1 MRVSRRRFLGFSTGV
16 AAGVATAVPTSRT
29 LSRLVAAADET
40 YYPPR
45 GPEDHV
51 LSICRLCPGGCGL
64 RVRRIGGRPVKLD
77 GNPSH
82 PVNGGRLCPK
92 GQAGLQS
99 LYHPDRLSGPLRR
112 VGPAGSIDSFE
123 PTTWEEALTEITERL
138 RLLRQVGRPES
149 LALVR
154 ADSRGLGSRMAARF
168 LQAFGSPNDIVCD
181 RGQDGAALA
190 MHLSQGVRQAP
201 AYDVQSTD
209 YVLSFGGAL
218 LEAWSSPVY
227 MMRAYGEFR
236 QGRPGRRGKLVQIES
251 RLSITAAG
259 ADEWVEV
266 RPGTEGLLALGVAQ
280 VLVAEGLYDREFVN
294 QRCLGFTTSRGRGNG
309 ESQDLRSFLEDNF
322 RLESVAAATGVSVN
336 VILRI
341 AREFAGARSQ
351 LAVPPTKGPLLPGT
365 LFDHL
370 AVQVLNALVGNLDA
384 IGGVLV
390 PDAVPTA
397 SWTGL
402 PEDPIAVEGRERLR
416 LDGAGT
422 ERSLHLSSDLEG
434 LAERLIAGGPYPLE
448 ALMIVGG
455 DPAFSSLTPERFAH
469 AMDKVPLKVSFA
481 TLPDD
486 TALLTDWILPGSH
499 FLESW
504 DLDTSPPGLPF
515 PVLSLAQPTLP
526 EPLFDT
532 RPAGEILIDLAHRL
546 GNEMAAA
553 FPWSDLQELIRIEV
567 DGLYGT
573 RRGAIMGTQFDT
585 AWVRMMERAG
595 WWAPGYRSA
604 QELWQ
609 RMNETGGWW
618 DPFYDH
624 GDWARVLQ
632 TESGNFEFRV
642 DQLAELAA
650 NRLSLIQ
657 RHTVAQEEAIEGGN
671 RPLLALLL
679 FEPLPISG
687 GIGAELPFL
696 QEILDPGH
704 EERWETWAE
713 LHPETASQLRIG
725 DRQRVRITSDE
736 GSIEARA
743 RVTPRVVPG
752 AVAVPVGLGKRGGG
766 RWSAGRGANPL
777 RLLAVDREAV
787 SGLIDP
793 VAARVRVTRLGRQDE
808 PTGGR
813 S

>member
-1 MRVSRRRFLGFSTGV
+1 MAMKFDRRRFLGFTAGT
-16 AAGVATAVPTSRT
+16 AAGVATGVPTSRS
-29 LSRLVAAADET
+29 LSNILAAADEPI
-40 YYPPR
+40 YPPR

-51 LSICRLCPGGCGL
+51 LSLCRMCPGGCGL
-64 RVRRIGGRPVKLD
+64 RVRRVGGRPIKVD
-77 GNPSH
+77 GNPLH

-92 GQAGLQS
+92 GQAALQS
-99 LYHPDRLSGPLRR
+99 LYHPDRLTGPMRR

-123 PTTWEEALTEITERL
+123 PTSWEEALAEITERL
-138 RLLRQVGRPES
+138 KLLRQVGRPES

-154 ADSRGLGSRMAARF
+154 ADSRGLGSRLAARF

-181 RGQDGAALA
+181 RGQEAAALA
-190 MHLSQGVRQAP
+190 MHSSQGVRQAP

-209 YVLSFGGAL
+209 YVLSFGAAL
-218 LEAWSSPVY
+218 LEACSSPVH

-251 RLSITAAG
+251 RLSITASS

-266 RPGTEGLLALGVAQ
+266 RPGTEGILALGVAQ
-280 VLVAEGLYDREFVN
+280 VLVAENLYNRDFVN
-294 QRCLGFTTSRGRGNG
+294 ERCLGFDSYG
-309 ESQDLRSFLEDNF
+309 EDLRSFLEDNF
-322 RLESVAAATGVSVN
+322 RLESVAAVTGVSVN

-341 AREFAGARSQ
+341 AREFAAARSQ
-351 LAVPPTKGPLLPGT
+351 LAVATRKGPLLPGT

-370 AVQVLNALVGNLDA
+370 AVQVLNALVGNLDSV
-384 IGGVLV
+384 GGVLL
-390 PDAVPTA
+390 PEAIPIE
-397 SWTGL
+397 SWPAL
-402 PEDPIAVEGRERLR
+402 PEDPIAAAGREQPR
-416 LDGAGT
+416 LDDAGT
-422 ERSLHLSSDLEG
+422 ESYPHLTSNLEG
-434 LAERLIAGGPYPLE
+434 LAERLVDGGRYPLE
-448 ALMIVGG
+448 ILMILGA
-455 DPAFSSLTPERFAH
+455 DPAFSSMAPERFARG
-469 AMDKVPLKVSFA
+469 MEKVPMKVSFA

-486 TALLTDWILPGSH
+486 TALLADWILPASH
-499 FLESW
+499 FLETW

-526 EPLFDT
+526 APPFDT
-532 RPAGEILIDLAHRL
+532 RPAAEIFLDLARRV
-546 GNEMAAA
+546 GDEMVTA
-553 FPWSDLQELIRIEV
+553 FPWPDLEHLIRAEV
-567 DGLYGT
+567 DGLYGA

-595 WWAPGYRSA
+595 WWAPGYRST

-609 RMNETGGWW
+609 KMNETGGWW

-624 GDWARVLQ
+624 GDWRRVLQ
-632 TESGNFEFRV
+632 TDSGRFEFRV
-642 DQLAELAA
+642 DLLHELATG
-650 NRLSLIQ
+650 RLTLVQ
-657 RHTVAQEEAIEGGN
+657 RNMVSQEEATNGGGP
-671 RPLLALLL
+671 PLLALLL

-713 LHPETASQLRIG
+713 LHPETASQLRVG
-725 DRQRVRITSDE
+725 DRERVSITSEE

-743 RVTPRVVPG
+743 RVTTRVVPG
-752 AVAVPVGLGKRGGG
+752 AVAVPVGLGKSGGG

-777 RLLAVDREAV
+777 RLLGADREAV

-793 VAARVRVTRLGRQDE
+793 AATRVRVTRR
-808 PTGGR
+808 R

>member
-1 MRVSRRRFLGFSTGV
+1 MRVSRRRFLGFGTGV

-77 GNPSH
+77 GNPRH

-112 VGPAGSIDSFE
+112 VGPPGSIGSFE
-123 PTTWEEALTEITERL
+123 PATWEEALAEISERL
-138 RLLRQVGRPES
+138 QLLRQVGRPES

-154 ADSRGLGSRMAARF
+154 ADSRGLGSRLAARF

-181 RGQDGAALA
+181 RGQESAALA
-190 MHLSQGVRQAP
+190 MQLSQGVRQAP

-218 LEAWSSPVY
+218 LEAWSSPIY
-227 MMRAYGEFR
+227 TMRAYGEFR

-280 VLVAEGLYDREFVN
+280 VLVSEGLYDREFVN
-294 QRCLGFTTSRGRGNG
+294 QRCLGFSHSRDGGNS
-309 ESQDLRSFLEDNF
+309 ETQDLRSFLESNF

-351 LAVPPTKGPLLPGT
+351 LAVPATKGPLLPGT

-390 PDAVPTA
+390 PDTVPTA
-397 SWTGL
+397 SWPDL
-402 PEDPIAVEGRERLR
+402 PEDPMAAKGRARPR

-422 ERSLHLSSDLEG
+422 ERSPHLSSDLEG
-434 LAERLIAGGPYPLE
+434 LTERLVAGGPYPLE
-448 ALMIVGG
+448 VLVILGC
-455 DPAFSSLTPERFAH
+455 DPAFSSVTPERFAH
-469 AMDKVPLKVSFA
+469 AMEKVPMKVSFA

-486 TALLTDWILPGSH
+486 TALLTDWILPANH

-504 DLDTSPPGLPF
+504 DLDSSPPGLPF
-515 PVLSLAQPTLP
+515 PVLSLSQPVLP

-532 RPAGEILIDLAHRL
+532 HPAGEILLDLARRL
-546 GNEMAAA
+546 GGEMAAA
-553 FPWSDLQELIRIEV
+553 FPWGDLDELIRAEI

-595 WWAPGYRSA
+595 WWAPGYRSV
-604 QELWQ
+604 QELRQ
-609 RMNETGGWW
+609 KMKETGGWW

-624 GDWARVLQ
+624 GNWARVLR
-632 TESGNFEFRV
+632 TESGRFEFRV
-642 DQLAELAA
+642 GPLAELAA
-650 NRLSLIQ
+650 TRFDVTQ
-657 RHTVAQEEAIEGGN
+657 RHSVAQEGAIEGGN
-671 RPLLALLL
+671 SPVLALLL
-679 FEPLPISG
+679 FEPLPVSG

-725 DRQRVRITSDE
+725 DRQRVRITSEE

-752 AVAVPVGLGKRGGG
+752 AVAVPVGLGKRAGG
-766 RWSAGRGANPL
+766 RWAAGRGANPL
-777 RLLAVDREAV
+777 RLLAAEREAV
-787 SGLIDP
+787 SGLIDT
-793 VAARVRVTRLGRQDE
+793 VTTRVRVTRLDSQDE
-808 PTGGR
+808 STGGR